1 LTVPHRDALFSA
13 RRSFLPGNCRVPA
26 VTAAWVSQSQ
36 KEETL
41 RNPIELADRYVA
53 VWNEALPEVR
63 RAAVRDLWAEDGVHV
78 LQPPDE
84 IAKIA
89 ARPGIGVT
97 AVLQARGHAELTA
110 RVDSAHTEFVASGQ
124 MSFRRRGEV
133 SHVHDV
139 VRFSWEAVSS
149 VDGSIS
155 GWGTDFLV
163 LDVDG
168 RIRADYQF
176 VEA

>member
-1 LTVPHRDALFSA
+1 L
-13 RRSFLPGNCRVPA
+13 
-26 VTAAWVSQSQ
+26 QSQ

-63 RAAVRDLWAEDGVHV
+63 RATVRELWAEDGVHI

-84 IAKIA
+84 VVTIAS
-89 ARPGIGVT
+89 RPGVGVT
-97 AVLQARGHAELTA
+97 AVFQARGHDELTA
-110 RVDSAHTEFVASGQ
+110 RVESAYTEFVASGQ
-124 MSFRRRGEV
+124 MTFRRRGEV
-133 SHVHDV
+133 SRVHDV
-139 VRFSWEAVSS
+139 VRFSWEAVLAA
-149 VDGSIS
+149 DGSVG
-155 GWGTDFLV
+155 GWGTDFLI
-163 LDVDG
+163 LDTDG